1 MVAPAGSPQKESLLK
16 HLIVAFA
23 LAYLMPAYSVLK
35 RLATARDEMPVS
47 SLKADGVAA
56 VAPVIARELAPALG
70 SSWSSGTWTLSSSL
84 SVRFPGRCRLDLTP
98 TDSTK
103 VLTVAFSN
111 GRKRTEGP
119 AFAAAEV
126 ALEQVCAVLAL
137 RSGTEGETRSAIE
150 HHLADLKIDT
160 RQVSLGRFE
169 GAVVYVLGDR
179 SAKGA
184 NFSVYKQ
191 HFLPARLRLPDANGG
206 WDVRFID
213 YTSQATG
220 DWLPRVIE
228 IYRADELY
236 LRLTVMSADGK
247 ASLESTKF

>member
-1 MVAPAGSPQKESLLK
+1 MK
-16 HLIVAFA
+16 HLVLA
-23 LAYLMPAYSVLK
+23 LAVAYLMPAYSVLK
-35 RLATARDEMPVS
+35 RLASARDDLPVS
-47 SLKADGVAA
+47 SLKADGLAA
-56 VAPVIARELAPALG
+56 IAPVFAKELAPALG
-70 SSWSSGTWTLSSSL
+70 SSWTSGTWTISSSL

-98 TDSTK
+98 TDSGKT
-103 VLTVAFSN
+103 LTVAWAN
-111 GRKRTEGP
+111 GKKRTEGP

-126 ALEQVCAVLAL
+126 AVEEVCSVLAL
-137 RSGTEGETRSAIE
+137 RSGTEGETRAALERHLSA
-150 HHLADLKIDT
+150 LKVDT

-179 SAKGA
+179 SEGGGA
-184 NFSVYKQ
+184 QFQVYKD
-191 HFLPARLRLPDANGG
+191 HFLPARVRVPDANGP

-228 IYRADELY
+228 VYRGKDLY
-236 LRLTVMSADGK
+236 LRLTVLSADGH